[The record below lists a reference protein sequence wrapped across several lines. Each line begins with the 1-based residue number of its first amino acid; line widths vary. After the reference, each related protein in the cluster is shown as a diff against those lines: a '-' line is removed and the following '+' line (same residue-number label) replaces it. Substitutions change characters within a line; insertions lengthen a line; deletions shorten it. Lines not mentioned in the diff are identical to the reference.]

1 MTDPTPTPESQD
13 AEEPPRKVREFA
25 AVLEEM
31 GGSHDELS
39 NAFQDLIDLVV
50 ATGKKG
56 SLTYTI
62 QVSTSKNEQ
71 DGVVRIVDA
80 IGRKFPVPT
89 KKDALFFL
97 DPETGNPVRDNPRQP
112 QLPFRAEGPA
122 KPTIREAR

>member
-1 MTDPTPTPESQD
+1 MTDETPEPQD
-13 AEEPPRKVREFA
+13 GDEQGRKVREFA

-39 NAFQDLIDLVV
+39 TALQDLIDLVV
-50 ATGKKG
+50 STGKKG

-62 QVSTSKNEQ
+62 SVSKPKNGPDE
-71 DGVVRIVDA
+71 VLAMTDA
-80 IGRKFPVPT
+80 IGRKFPSPT
-89 KKDALFFL
+89 KKDAFFFI
-97 DPETGNPVRDNPRQP
+97 DPASGNPVRDNPRQP